1 MIFLVAVLLSFVPA
15 FLYAAIVY
23 WLDRFEKEP
32 LHLLGGAFLWGAFV
46 ATLGAIIAT
55 SILEVSI
62 EAITGN
68 AALADVTGTTILAPL
83 VEESLKGLAVLL
95 IVLFFPYEFDSVLDG
110 MVYAAITALGF
121 AATEN
126 VLYLYFMG
134 YQEGGMGDMITLF
147 VLRVILGG
155 WGHAVYT
162 AFIGIGLAVARLRR
176 GWAIKL
182 AAPFLGWCVAVFLHA
197 LHNGMATFLGG
208 SFGLGGLLATL
219 LVDWTGWAAAFGIV
233 IWAIFR
239 ERRWMRDYLREEVA
253 LGIISPEQ
261 YLVASSIR
269 AQIGLGLRGR
279 TQRDFYTT
287 CAELV
292 HKKHQL
298 QTLGEERGNSERIAK
313 LRNYLVQQSAL
324 VG

>member
-1 MIFLVAVLLSFVPA
+1 MVFLIAVLLSFGPA

-32 LHLLGGAFLWGAFV
+32 LHLLGGAFLWGACV

-55 SILEVSI
+55 SVLEVGV
-62 EAITGN
+62 EVITGN
-68 AALADVTGTTILAPL
+68 AALAELTGTTLLAPL

-95 IVLFFPYEFDSVLDG
+95 IVLLFPHEFDSVLDG

-134 YQEGGMGDMITLF
+134 YQEGGMADMITLF

-162 AFIGIGLAVARLRR
+162 AFIGIGLAVARLRP
-176 GWAIKL
+176 GWTIKL

-197 LHNGMATFLGG
+197 LHNGMATVLGG

-219 LVDWTGWAAAFGIV
+219 LVDWTGWAAALGIV
-233 IWAIFR
+233 IWAILR
-239 ERRWMRDYLREEVA
+239 ERRWMRDYLREEVEM
-253 LGIISPEQ
+253 GVISPAQ
-261 YLVASSIR
+261 YLVASSIKS
-269 AQIGLGLRGR
+269 QIGLGMRGR
-279 TQRDFYTT
+279 AQRDFYAT

-298 QTLGEERGNSERIAK
+298 QTLGDERGNSRRVAA
-313 LRNYLVQQSAL
+313 LREDLVRQSAL